1 MTNPDGP
8 NLVTSETLER
18 LRTAGFLNTKST
30 TCWHAH
36 ATCWHAHA
44 PLRPRRRRLL
54 RRSQPQRHSP
64 GNKRP

>member
-18 LRTAGFLNTKST
+18 LRTAGFSE
-30 TCWHAH
+30 HEIDD
-36 ATCWHAHA
+36 CWHAHA